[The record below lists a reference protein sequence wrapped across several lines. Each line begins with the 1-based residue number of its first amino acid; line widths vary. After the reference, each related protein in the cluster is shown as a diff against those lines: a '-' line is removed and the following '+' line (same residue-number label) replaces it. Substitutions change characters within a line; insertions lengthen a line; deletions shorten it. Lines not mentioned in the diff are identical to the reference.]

1 MSSAI
6 PLTLRTNLAT
16 RMSNIYILALVHLNG
31 LNNLKGRIRHGNSM
45 ITAIVKDGLP
55 TSTQQDTRSFPALWL
70 AMPQSKS
77 LRNWLATQQVVSP
90 SIDTATQLHVKSLTH

>member
-1 MSSAI
+1 MLLIDWLQLAPPGSTL
-6 PLTLRTNLAT
+6 LT
-16 RMSNIYILALVHLNG
+16 IVPKG
-31 LNNLKGRIRHGNSM
+31 NNEKRVISYGI
-45 ITAIVKDGLP
+45 AIVKDGLP

-90 SIDTATQLHVKSLTH
+90 SIDTATQLHMKSLTH